1 MIYGIFFN
9 LFTEVLSIITAVVT
23 ILTAI
28 EEFMHRR
35 SAQSSSYR
43 WALRGKK
50 LVAAEHLDIL
60 RRNNLTDDDL
70 KSQRLMSLLSQ
81 DSLVE
86 VIESYVA
93 DKYSRTT
100 SPMVQKLRYLCVNSL
115 VVTLL
120 LHTLPYLNRLVSSEQ
135 FNRNVSALMPLTII
149 YGSYI
154 LWLII
159 QMIVVIVRR
168 VFYLVRSVRIMTS
181 RSVVP
186 VALSKVRSYVT
197 SSGRFVFVDATLRS
211 GVVMI
216 GGPTINSSDS
226 LLGLSDIDD
235 EKVVLVKTEY
245 RQSQREDY
253 VDMVARTV
261 ESYVNNRFDKDRN
274 VVCFV
279 HSEFGITAV
288 EATHAFNNIGITAYC
303 IGRSD
308 GCERELSRT
317 VAEIALLRECGLI

>member
-149 YGSYI
+149 YGSHI
-154 LWLII
+154 
-159 QMIVVIVRR
+159 
-168 VFYLVRSVRIMTS
+168 F
-181 RSVVP
+181 
-186 VALSKVRSYVT
+186 LSIK
-197 SSGRFVFVDATLRS
+197 
-211 GVVMI
+211 
-216 GGPTINSSDS
+216 
-226 LLGLSDIDD
+226 
-235 EKVVLVKTEY
+235 K
-245 RQSQREDY
+245 Q
-253 VDMVARTV
+253 
-261 ESYVNNRFDKDRN
+261 
-274 VVCFV
+274 
-279 HSEFGITAV
+279 
-288 EATHAFNNIGITAYC
+288 
-303 IGRSD
+303 
-308 GCERELSRT
+308 
-317 VAEIALLRECGLI
+317 